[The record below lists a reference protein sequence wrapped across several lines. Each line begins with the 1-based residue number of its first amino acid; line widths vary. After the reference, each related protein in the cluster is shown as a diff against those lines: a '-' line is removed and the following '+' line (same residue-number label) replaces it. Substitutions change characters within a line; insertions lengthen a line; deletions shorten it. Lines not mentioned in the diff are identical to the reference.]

1 MKLDNEIFK
10 QNNTDKVKG
19 NTTKLKYTNYGKN
32 INAFLSFIQIS
43 DHSVNYCARL
53 HV

>member
-19 NTTKLKYTNYGKN
+19 NTTKLEYTKYGKN
-32 INAFLSFIQIS
+32 INDFLSFLQIS